1 MAGVDLYRE
10 RHLYVEEHQQ
20 GQLLELDD
28 ARHCTQILLNERGT
42 DVELYCRAARAPNDC

>member
-10 RHLYVEEHQQ
+10 RHLYVEGHQQ
-20 GQLLELDD
+20 GQLLELVDW
-28 ARHCTQILLNERGT
+28 HCTQLLLKERGM